1 MYKLRPYQQEAV
13 ENSINYF
20 KKKRD
25 PAVIVLPTGAGK
37 SLVIAELAKI
47 AKGRVLIL
55 AHVKELVEQN
65 HEKYISYGLE
75 AGIYSAGLN
84 QKESSQKAIFGSIQ
98 SVARVE
104 DSFFNGFTLLIIDE
118 CHRVNS
124 EGDTQYATVI
134 KKLQERNPHIC
145 ILGLTATPYRLGV
158 GWIYELNYKGV
169 IQSEETRFFKQCVF
183 ELPLE
188 YMIKNK
194 YLTQPV
200 KVDIPVTCYDFS
212 ELTDSNRLYTTS
224 QVDELLKKQKRLTP
238 LIIKNII
245 DITETYNRQGV
256 MIFSSTV
263 RHAKEI
269 FEALPEGQAKIVIGD
284 TEDSERDKIIEE
296 FKEKKFKYL
305 VNVSV
310 LTTGFDAPHVDVIAI
325 LRPTESVSLY
335 QQIIG
340 RGLRLHSNKKDC
352 FILDYTGM
360 GHDIYRPEI
369 SGKRPNKTS
378 EPVQVPCPQC
388 GFENDFWGIVNLD
401 GEVVEHYGRKCRGGI
416 QDPVT
421 LSFEPC
427 GYRFR
432 YKICNKCNAEN
443 DVTARECRECSN
455 ILIDADSKLKQA
467 KLSKNAHVLS
477 PDSVKMEERVDKR
490 GTPFLDIKYF
500 DCDGKYLS
508 EIHYLNSSVNFKK
521 FNINFLRSHMKRPEL
536 SQHFSNL
543 GEVIKYQKLLRVP
556 KFIIARKQDK
566 FWKIT
571 EKIFF
576 EELSMH

>member
-1 MYKLRPYQQEAV
+1 MYKLRPYQKEAV
-13 ENSINYF
+13 DNSINYF
-20 KKKRD
+20 KKKRE

-65 HEKYISYGLE
+65 HEKYVSYGLE

-118 CHRVNS
+118 CHRVNA

-134 KKLQERNPHIC
+134 KKLQERNPNIC

-158 GWIYELNYKGV
+158 GWIYEFNHRGV
-169 IQSEETRFFKQCVF
+169 IQTEEKRFFKQCVF

-212 ELTDSNRLYTTS
+212 ELTDSDRLYTTA

-245 DITETYNRQGV
+245 NITETYDRQGV
-256 MIFSSTV
+256 MVFSSTV

-269 FEALPEGQAKIVIGD
+269 LDSLPEGQAKMVIGD
-284 TEDSERDKIIEE
+284 TEDYERDQIIEE
-296 FKEKKFKYL
+296 FKKKKFKYL

-340 RGLRLHSNKKDC
+340 RGLRLDEDKKDC

-388 GFENDFWGIVNLD
+388 GFENDFWGIINLD
-401 GEVVEHYGRKCRGGI
+401 GDVVEHFGRKCRGGI
-416 QDPVT
+416 QDPLT
-421 LSFEPC
+421 LAFEAC

-432 YKICNKCNAEN
+432 YKICNKCNEEN
-443 DVTARECRECSN
+443 DITARECRACSN

-490 GTPFLDIKYF
+490 GTSFLDIKYY

-508 EIHYLNSSVNFKK
+508 EIHYLNSSINFKK

-536 SQHFSNL
+536 SEHFSSV
-543 GEVIKYQKLLRVP
+543 GDVIKYQKLLRVP
-556 KFIIARKQDK
+556 KFIIARKQEK

-576 EELSMH
+576 EELS